1 MNFEELKEFL
11 DFKAELYENS
21 DFISSDPIQIPHS
34 FSKKEDIEI
43 SAFLMATIAWGNRQM
58 IIKNGKKLMQLM
70 EHAPHQFVLDY
81 TPRDLEFVHRTFNA
95 VDLDFFLRALQHI
108 YKNSDLEQT
117 FTRQQPSD
125 TIKDRIVHFRTTFLD
140 LPHEKRSEK
149 HLSNPLKNAAC
160 KRINMYLRWMVRPS
174 QKGVDFGIWKSIT
187 PAELYLPLDVHTSR
201 HARNLGLLTRKQDD
215 WKALEEVMLHLRK
228 LDANDPVKYD
238 FALFG
243 IGAFE
248 QL

>member
-81 TPRDLEFVHRTFNA
+81 TPRDLDFVHRTFNA

-108 YKNSDLEQT
+108 YKNGDLEQT
-117 FTRQQPSD
+117 FARQQPSD
-125 TIKDRIVHFRTTFLD
+125 TIKERIVHFRTAFLD
-140 LPHEKRSEK
+140 LPHENRSEK

>member
-187 PAELYLPLDVHTSR
+187 PAELYLPLDVHT
-201 HARNLGLLTRKQDD
+201 
-215 WKALEEVMLHLRK
+215 
-228 LDANDPVKYD
+228 
-238 FALFG
+238 
-243 IGAFE
+243 
-248 QL
+248 